1 MGQKVNPTS
10 FRLQVNK
17 NWSSKWFATK
27 DFASNLAG
35 DIAIR
40 RVITQQLTFRA
51 GVAAVDIERSTGA
64 VTVTIH
70 TAKPGVVI
78 GRSGVGIEALKK
90 SIAKVA
96 GPNVKVNIE
105 EVKQP
110 EMRAQLIAENVASQL
125 ERRIAFRRVIKM
137 TVDSAVKAGALGA
150 KVRVAGRL
158 NGAEMAR
165 AEVASQGSI
174 PLHTLRANIDYG
186 TAEAKTTYGIIG
198 VKVWV
203 YKKSGPKE

>member
-17 NWSSKWFATK
+17 GWSSKWFAEK
-27 DFASNLAG
+27 DFAKNLAN

-40 RVITQQLTFRA
+40 RVISRTLNFRA

-64 VTVTIH
+64 VSVTIH
-70 TAKPGVVI
+70 TSKPGVVI
-78 GRSGVGIEALKK
+78 GRSGSGIEALKK
-90 SIAKVA
+90 ALAKVA
-96 GPNVKVNIE
+96 GSNIKVNIE

-110 EMRAQLIAENVASQL
+110 EMCAQLIAENVASQL

-174 PLHTLRANIDYG
+174 PLHTLRANIEYG
-186 TAEAKTTYGIIG
+186 TAEAKTTYGVIG

-203 YKKSGPKE
+203 YKK